1 MARRLSR
8 LWTGILSSGGAVE
21 RSGMRL
27 CDISV
32 FEPQAGVRDLWR
44 RSGDLHQVE
53 IIASILQAGGIK
65 AAPLPSFLQT
75 LPSVGGGDAVIMGRP
90 CPTSGH
96 ASNDKC
102 GANIS
107 SLDNLGIKSP
117 RPAIIRW
124 CMNET

>member
-8 LWTGILSSGGAVE
+8 LWIGILSSGGAVE
-21 RSGMRL
+21 RSGIRL
-27 CDISV
+27 CDRSV
-32 FEPQAGVRDLWR
+32 FEPQAGMRDLWR
-44 RSGDLHQVE
+44 RSGDLHQAE
-53 IIASILQAGGIK
+53 IITLILQA
-65 AAPLPSFLQT
+65 AESRLPPLPSFLQT
-75 LPSVGGGDAVIMGRP
+75 APDVGGGAVIMGRP